1 MLKLIDLYMANNTM
15 IKIEFPEGDTEIA
28 EAQEAAG
35 IMVITRSIG
44 PTRISPV
51 FIRRKTND

>member
-44 PTRISPV
+44 PTIILPV
-51 FIRRKTND
+51 FIRRKNND

>member
-15 IKIEFPEGDTEIA
+15 TKIEFPEGDTEIA

-44 PTRISPV
+44 PTILQV
-51 FIRRKTND
+51 FIRRKNND

>member
-15 IKIEFPEGDTEIA
+15 IKSSFPEGDTEIA

-44 PTRISPV
+44 QTIILPV
-51 FIRRKTND
+51 FIRRKNND